1 MEWRVGGMDHRRN
14 VDLAF
19 KKSYLRTWIKPAIHA
34 GKKMAN
40 KEESETGIVE
50 QPRHKNCNSVRNK
63 SYKTTNKISRE
74 VRRAR
79 ETFSQTT
86 TKSKNS
92 IKERGGGEKG
102 RHEKSLPSSL
112 STLKKKGRKKK
123 KKGVCLRENKQNS
136 FRSKL
141 LNFSFFLRRLI

>member
-1 MEWRVGGMDHRRN
+1 
-14 VDLAF
+14 
-19 KKSYLRTWIKPAIHA
+19 
-34 GKKMAN
+34 
-40 KEESETGIVE
+40 VE

-112 STLKKKGRKKK
+112 STLKTKGRKKK